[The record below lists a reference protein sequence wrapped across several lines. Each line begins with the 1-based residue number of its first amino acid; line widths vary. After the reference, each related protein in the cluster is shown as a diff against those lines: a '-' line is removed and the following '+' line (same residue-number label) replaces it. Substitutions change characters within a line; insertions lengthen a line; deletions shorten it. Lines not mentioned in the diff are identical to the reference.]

1 MSVANVQSQ
10 SDSHPY
16 ICIQNEKNPP
26 QSNAGLRGVLYNG
39 QKQQNRHELFVRAG
53 FACTCV

>member
-1 MSVANVQSQ
+1 MYLHTKWEEIPLS
-10 SDSHPY
+10 P
-16 ICIQNEKNPP
+16 
-26 QSNAGLRGVLYNG
+26 NAGLRGILYNG